1 VRLSY
6 LWRGLPGHPIHPPLT
21 DATIGIYTFAT
32 IAAFGGILF
41 DHRNLAEAW
50 WLALVIGLV
59 VSVPT
64 IATGFAD
71 WLTITAGTPL
81 WRTATGH
88 MIVNSAATVA
98 FLLAV
103 LLGHGPY
110 HDGAV
115 TALPFALTL
124 LGFLLLALGG
134 WIGGTITY
142 VHGMRVLGL
151 PDEPAAQAVAPVA
164 TPEGEEAAGEG

>member
-21 DATIGIYTFAT
+21 DATIGIYTFAV
-32 IAAFGGILF
+32 IAAVAGLAF
-41 DHRNLAEAW
+41 DHANFAVAW
-50 WLALVIGLV
+50 WLALVVGLV
-59 VSVPT
+59 VSLPT
-64 IATGFAD
+64 AATGFAD

-88 MIVNSAATVA
+88 LIAMVATTLV

-103 LLGHGPY
+103 LAGRGPY
-110 HDGAV
+110 LDGEV
-115 TALPFALTL
+115 TVLPFALTV

-142 VHGMRVLGL
+142 VHGMRVLNL
-151 PDEPAAQAVAPVA
+151 PEEPAARAIAPDPSLEEQAAE
-164 TPEGEEAAGEG
+164 EG